1 MKEFSCHARNDKSNQ
16 LETENTFTE
25 QSIDK
30 TQNDLTKNNTTKSV
44 ILAPF
49 NSTIS
54 DESISNVEIKE
65 IMRDKKTIKLS
76 SNVRDI
82 DKQYEKNN
90 NCEVDNGVYNK
101 NACNEDLDLDDNNLD
116 PFNNLTTPKEKI
128 ISPKLS
134 HKSSHFENYSLNF
147 LNDIPYINIEET
159 EKSNISNLTKTW
171 ILLRK
176 WKNLELRRKFY

>member
-1 MKEFSCHARNDKSNQ
+1 MIQQVDIYLVPTFTDSEKETIVKEFSCHARNEKANV

-49 NSTIS
+49 NTTLS
-54 DESISNVEIKE
+54 DNDQYNDEIKE
-65 IMRDKKTIKLS
+65 MMRDKKAIKLS

-90 NCEVDNGVYNK
+90 NC
-101 NACNEDLDLDDNNLD
+101 
-116 PFNNLTTPKEKI
+116 
-128 ISPKLS
+128 
-134 HKSSHFENYSLNF
+134 
-147 LNDIPYINIEET
+147 
-159 EKSNISNLTKTW
+159 
-171 ILLRK
+171 
-176 WKNLELRRKFY
+176 